1 MKIVLFDY
9 LYNTKEWSISDI
21 QIQGQARLDSW
32 LGPNKVRLDVAQL
45 AEKQFKFTLWRKY
58 GHWYQ
63 DPKPYSD
70 CNVGIN
76 SASIAAT
83 LAPNPATDRCTVE
96 ATGLQRVQLLDLMGR
111 TLIDQ
116 PCADRCTLN
125 LEYIPA
131 GIYLVRSH
139 TAEGIGT
146 NKLIVQK

>member
-1 MKIVLFDY
+1 MKIELFDY

-70 CNVGIN
+70 CNDHIVDFDAQIFLGRGYQPN
-76 SASIAAT
+76 STVDFTEHPGWCIWNPDIET
-83 LAPNPATDRCTVE
+83 LFLPEMKAVAKNHHGSRIKNIEVDNN
-96 ATGLQRVQLLDLMGR
+96 LDHID
-111 TLIDQ
+111 LII
-116 PCADRCTLN
+116 T
-125 LEYIPA
+125 Y
-131 GIYLVRSH
+131 
-139 TAEGIGT
+139 
-146 NKLIVQK
+146 

>member
-70 CNVGIN
+70 CNDHIVDFDAQIFLGRGYQPN
-76 SASIAAT
+76 STVDFTEHPGWCIWNPDIET
-83 LAPNPATDRCTVE
+83 LFLPEMKAVAKNHHGSRIKNIEVDNN
-96 ATGLQRVQLLDLMGR
+96 LDHID
-111 TLIDQ
+111 LII
-116 PCADRCTLN
+116 T
-125 LEYIPA
+125 Y
-131 GIYLVRSH
+131 
-139 TAEGIGT
+139 
-146 NKLIVQK
+146 

>member
-70 CNVGIN
+70 CNDHIVDFDAQIFLGRGYQPN
-76 SASIAAT
+76 STVDFNEHPGWCIWNPDIET
-83 LAPNPATDRCTVE
+83 LFLPEMKAVAKNHHGSRIKNIEVDNN
-96 ATGLQRVQLLDLMGR
+96 LDH
-111 TLIDQ
+111 ID
-116 PCADRCTLN
+116 
-125 LEYIPA
+125 
-131 GIYLVRSH
+131 LVI
-139 TAEGIGT
+139 TY
-146 NKLIVQK
+146 

>member
-9 LYNTKEWSISDI
+9 LYNTKDWSISDI

-70 CNVGIN
+70 CNDHIVDFDAQIFLGRGYQPN
-76 SASIAAT
+76 STVDFTEHPGWCIWNPDIET
-83 LAPNPATDRCTVE
+83 LFLPEMKAVAKNHHGSRIKNIEVDNN
-96 ATGLQRVQLLDLMGR
+96 LDHID
-111 TLIDQ
+111 LII
-116 PCADRCTLN
+116 T
-125 LEYIPA
+125 Y
-131 GIYLVRSH
+131 
-139 TAEGIGT
+139 
-146 NKLIVQK
+146 

>member
-70 CNVGIN
+70 CNDHIVDFDAQIFLGRGYQPN
-76 SASIAAT
+76 STVDFTEHPGWCIWNPHIET
-83 LAPNPATDRCTVE
+83 LFLPEMKAVAKNHHGSRIKNIEVDNN
-96 ATGLQRVQLLDLMGR
+96 LDHID
-111 TLIDQ
+111 LII
-116 PCADRCTLN
+116 T
-125 LEYIPA
+125 Y
-131 GIYLVRSH
+131 
-139 TAEGIGT
+139 
-146 NKLIVQK
+146 